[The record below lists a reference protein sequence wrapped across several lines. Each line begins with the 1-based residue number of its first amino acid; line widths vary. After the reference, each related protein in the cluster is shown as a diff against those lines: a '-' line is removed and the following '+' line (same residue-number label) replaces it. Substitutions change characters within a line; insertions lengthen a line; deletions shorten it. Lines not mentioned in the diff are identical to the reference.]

1 MSLAALPELLLAW
14 VRTQGAALLRGDKAA
29 MPQDPFRPGQQY
41 EGRVVDQLA
50 NGRHLVRIA
59 GHNLDMNLPRNLQA
73 GDSVR
78 LTYLNAAPRPTFLL
92 NTTPVTAAQQVRISE
107 TAQQVNALLRMAATP
122 ASAGSAATPAAPA
135 GSVSTG
141 TSGATS
147 TGMPAATSPVPGSPL
162 TGSAGGMTA
171 AASALSPRLGAST
184 VTVTSAGAAGGA
196 TPAPAQA
203 SQARATAVLNPL
215 GAAMTQTAALAR
227 PIVVNVDMLRGYS
240 AAFRLTPAPVAS
252 ATTGLVGQAVDGARA
267 TLGSGAGLKPTTL
280 AELPSPSSHMLPVR
294 LAQTVRES
302 GLFYEAH
309 LARWHRGVMSLEAIR
324 REPQARLA
332 RVEAPAARIPEL
344 GNMPEE
350 AAKLAG
356 RQLQLLEGAPF
367 QWQGPVWP
375 GQWLDW
381 RVSERTDADG
391 SDTDADGD
399 GPHWHTELRLALP
412 GLGEVH
418 ALLGLRGEQVSVSL
432 RAMRDSTRDSLRAA
446 LPELIAGLGAA
457 GLSVRDARVESSHA
471 DA

>member
-14 VRTQGAALLRGDKAA
+14 VRTQGTALLRGDKAA
-29 MPQDPFRPGQQY
+29 MPQDAFRPGQQY

-50 NGRHLVRIA
+50 NGRHLVRVA

-92 NTTPVTAAQQVRISE
+92 NTAPVTAAQQVRISA

-122 ASAGSAATPAAPA
+122 TSAGTGATASTPVAPAGVMNAGTPTVPTVAPGPSGPPPVGAAGAMAAAAPA
-135 GSVSTG
+135 VAPRAGTG
-141 TSGATS
+141 T
-147 TGMPAATSPVPGSPL
+147 V
-162 TGSAGGMTA
+162 GSAT
-171 AASALSPRLGAST
+171 
-184 VTVTSAGAAGGA
+184 
-196 TPAPAQA
+196 PAQA
-203 SQARATAVLNPL
+203 SPASVGVQSTPS
-215 GAAMTQTAALAR
+215 GAAVTQAAVLAR
-227 PIVVNVDMLRGYS
+227 PIVANVDLLRGYS

-252 ATTGLVGQAVDGARA
+252 ATTGLVGQAVDGTRA

-280 AELPSPSSHMLPVR
+280 AELPAPSSHLLPVR

-324 REPQARLA
+324 REPQARLV
-332 RVEAPAARIPEL
+332 RVEAPPARIAEL

-356 RQLQLLEGAPF
+356 RQLQMLEGAPF

-381 RVSERTDADG
+381 RVSERADG
-391 SDTDADGD
+391 EDTGADRD
-399 GPHWHTELRLALP
+399 TPRWDTELRLTLP
-412 GLGEVH
+412 GLGEVQ
-418 ALLGLRGEQVSVSL
+418 ALLDLRGEQVSVSL
-432 RAMRDSTRDSLRAA
+432 RAARDDTRDSLRAA
-446 LPELIAGLGAA
+446 LPELVAGLSAA
-457 GLSVRDARVESSHA
+457 GLSVRDARVESGHVRS
-471 DA
+471 